1 MEQVMMN
8 NLLLK
13 YNTPGPRYTSYP
25 PANFFHSLYTSAD
38 YKKSVTDSNNELPEN
53 ISIYIHIPFCRR
65 LCYFCGCNTGI
76 AKGKDHINRY
86 IRALIKEINTVS
98 RLIDKNRLVT
108 QVHWGGGTP
117 NSIPFVYIA
126 EIMNKL
132 KTSFKFH
139 PEAEI
144 AMECSPAYLSP
155 GDISSLSEMGFNRI
169 SIGIQDFHQEV
180 LDKVNRLPS
189 HLPVKEL
196 FRLIREKE
204 FKSINLDLMYGLPG
218 QTPEV
223 FADSINQ
230 AIKLSPDRLVTFS
243 YAHVPWFNKSM
254 LKLEEAGL
262 PTTREKF
269 SLFVM
274 AYEMLTSNGYVP
286 IGLDH
291 YAMPSDDLSVA
302 LKEKN
307 LHRNFQG
314 YCTRKTTGQV
324 YAFGSSGISQLW
336 NAYSQNIKDY
346 QQYTEA
352 IENNDFAV
360 ERGFRL
366 TQKEIICRE
375 VINSLMCNAYL
386 NFSEIAHQF
395 SISEDELKST
405 LNYSPE
411 NFSEFI
417 NDDLLA
423 LENNSIRVSRQGMLV
438 VRNIAMALDPLLEI
452 KQGLYS
458 KTI

>member
-1 MEQVMMN
+1 
-8 NLLLK
+8 
-13 YNTPGPRYTSYP
+13 
-25 PANFFHSLYTSAD
+25 
-38 YKKSVTDSNNELPEN
+38 
-53 ISIYIHIPFCRR
+53 
-65 LCYFCGCNTGI
+65 
-76 AKGKDHINRY
+76 
-86 IRALIKEINTVS
+86 
-98 RLIDKNRLVT
+98 
-108 QVHWGGGTP
+108 
-117 NSIPFVYIA
+117 
-126 EIMNKL
+126 
-132 KTSFKFH
+132 
-139 PEAEI
+139 
-144 AMECSPAYLSP
+144 
-155 GDISSLSEMGFNRI
+155 
-169 SIGIQDFHQEV
+169 
-180 LDKVNRLPS
+180 
-189 HLPVKEL
+189 
-196 FRLIREKE
+196 
-204 FKSINLDLMYGLPG
+204 
-218 QTPEV
+218 
-223 FADSINQ
+223 
-230 AIKLSPDRLVTFS
+230 
-243 YAHVPWFNKSM
+243 
-254 LKLEEAGL
+254 
-262 PTTREKF
+262 
-269 SLFVM
+269 M

-291 YAMPSDDLSVA
+291 YAKPTDDLSVA
-302 LKEKN
+302 LKERN